1 MRACDALLLSDR
13 FEISSSA
20 GAEAEAAVAAVVAGW
35 MVVRSFVRLSGCQV
49 RACESRGQSFGRS
62 VGRSSRTSCLG
73 KLRGVGGSK

>member
-20 GAEAEAAVAAVVAGW
+20 GAAVAAVVAGW

-62 VGRSSRTSCLG
+62 VGRSSRISCLG